1 MVKKNKK
8 PIGELVR
15 EINDWL
21 INQGRL
27 TGDPIKI
34 VNGYV
39 RRLKN
44 ADVPVSR
51 VRIAQRVANPLIAAW
66 GIIWTNNNVEEYEAP
81 KIALSTSAWIGS
93 PFEYVTKNNKPIHKS
108 LVNLKKNDHE
118 TYHEIAS
125 TGATDFYATV
135 LEYGDKSCQGCSY
148 VTNKKGGFK
157 KDDVRLIEQTRAGL
171 AAAMEPIAMRKTTHS
186 LLKVYLGN
194 DPAKEVIEGTIQRGQ
209 HSHTKAAI
217 MFSDLRGFTEKN
229 IKWKEKDLLK
239 ALDDYFEAVVNAVH
253 KNNGDVLKLIGD
265 GVLAMFHNQNQKK
278 CCINALNAAVDALN
292 EIKNK
297 NIKRRKNKKEIISA
311 GFGLSY
317 GKITYGNIGSLDRL
331 DFTVVGTAVNQAS
344 RIQDLCKNT
353 NKQIL
358 CGGEVAKNIQ
368 KSVRTIG
375 KYKLKG
381 MPDKHEI
388 FAVNH
393 KKILIKKYH
402 LPKKYHNQI
411 ITTNKH
417 DPEM

>member
-8 PIGELVR
+8 PVDPVGEQVKQ
-15 EINDWL
+15 INDWL
-21 INQGRL
+21 VNQGRL

-51 VRIAQRVANPLIAAW
+51 VRITQRIANPLIAAW
-66 GIIWTNNNVEEYEAP
+66 GIIWTDNDFKEYEAPKNVLSTKVVRTQKIILEEYEAP
-81 KIALSTSAWIGS
+81 RVALSTSAWIGS

-118 TYHEIAS
+118 TYHKIAS
-125 TGATDFYATV
+125 TGATDYYATV
-135 LEYGDKSCQGCSY
+135 LEYGDKSRQGCSY
-148 VTNKKGGFK
+148 VTEKKGGFNK
-157 KDDVRLIEQTRAGL
+157 NDVRLIEQTRTGL
-171 AAAMEPIAMRKTTHS
+171 AAAMEPIAMRRTTRS
-186 LLKVYLGN
+186 LLEVYLGN
-194 DPAKEVIEGTIQRGQ
+194 DPAKEVVEGTIQRGQ
-209 HSHTKAAI
+209 HSHAKVAI

-229 IKWKEKDLLK
+229 IKWKEKDFLK
-239 ALDDYFEAVVNAVH
+239 ALDDYFETVVNAVH

-265 GVLAMFHNQNQKK
+265 GVLAMFHNQNQKE
-278 CCINALNAAVDALN
+278 CCVNALNAAVDALSG
-292 EIKNK
+292 IKNK
-297 NIKRRKNKKEIISA
+297 NEQRRKNKQEIISA

-358 CGGEVAKNIQ
+358 CGEEVAKNIR
-368 KSVRTIG
+368 KLVSPIG

-381 MPDKHEI
+381 MPNKQQI
-388 FAVNH
+388 FAVNYT
-393 KKILIKKYH
+393 K
-402 LPKKYHNQI
+402 
-411 ITTNKH
+411 T
-417 DPEM
+417 